1 MGQRSFSYPPTA
13 ENPPDSFRRVSSSFF
28 SGEDHEIE
36 FDRSATPKGFTRE
49 YRGFIGFQIDIV
61 ALSVSIV
68 YIKLS

>member
-13 ENPPDSFRRVSSSFF
+13 ENLDSFRRVSSSFF